1 MPLQLKTLI
10 NQHLP
15 NGSVYVVY
23 GMSEISNAVS
33 LDYPITDGNDTVG
46 RLIGGCCVKIV
57 DENGNRCGAN
67 EDGEMMP
74 KNEHQIPWLCE

>member
-33 LDYPITDGNDTVG
+33 LDYPIMERT
-46 RLIGGCCVKIV
+46 RLGDLLV
-57 DENGNRCGAN
+57 DVALKSLMKMEIDVVQMRM
-67 EDGEMMP
+67 E
-74 KNEHQIPWLCE
+74 K